1 MRKLG
6 VGILALAMLAPP
18 VQAQEKERERL
29 EECGTVLEEILGIP
43 DSIPQELLDM
53 AECVIVVPSVKKLA
67 IGIGGSY
74 GRGAITCRSGK
85 EFGGGWSAPAMFAL
99 EAANI
104 GIQLGGQ
111 ATDFVLLVMNNK
123 GASSVLGSKVK
134 LGVDAAAVAG
144 PKGRTAAA
152 QTDIVMKAEILSYS
166 RSRGAFAGVSLE
178 GGTLRSDGG
187 ANKNLYGR
195 KLSARHIVREGAVST
210 PEAARKLIDLL
221 NRKSPRNL
229 SGNMHCSLSDFA
241 PSLKWEGGTLCSSPL
256 NLAS

>member
-1 MRKLG
+1 MRKL
-6 VGILALAMLAPP
+6 LLAMLAIGLLPPP
-18 VQAQEKERERL
+18 VAAQEKEHERL
-29 EECGTVLEEILGIP
+29 EECGIVLEEILDIP
-43 DSIPQELLDM
+43 DNIPQELLDK
-53 AECVIVVPSVKKLA
+53 AECVIVMPSVKKAA
-67 IGIGGSY
+67 IGIGGSF

-85 EFGGGWSAPAMFAL
+85 EFGGPWGAPAMFAL

-123 GASSVLGSKVK
+123 GAKSVLGSKVK
-134 LGVDAAAVAG
+134 LGADASAVAG

-152 QTDIVMKAEILSYS
+152 QTDVVMKAEILSYS
-166 RSRGAFAGVSLE
+166 RSRGAFAGLSLE

-195 KLSARHIVREGAVST
+195 KLSARRIVQESAVST
-210 PEAARKLIDLL
+210 PAAARKMIDLL

-229 SGNMHCSLSDFA
+229 SGN
-241 PSLKWEGGTLCSSPL
+241 
-256 NLAS
+256 